1 ENRSYEKLVQAVGL
15 VSIAS
20 RAGDLAPY
28 ALSEIQR
35 NNTAHAILDS
45 APHILAV
52 QEVEN
57 MYTLRIFN
65 ETFLDGYFDRMILID
80 GNDPRGI
87 DVGLLMKT
95 GLNAEILNVRT
106 HIDDAE
112 KGKTIRRTAFLNSG
126 YMVTGAIFSRD
137 CLEVDVKI
145 GGKVL
150 TFLANQFKAQDR
162 TKASITK
169 RTAQAERVAEL
180 GKAAAAAGKRPILL
194 GGLNADGEAD
204 KSLDALKRSPVLAD
218 PFKAIPAK
226 DLWTHYFT
234 AGKEVSRLDWILP
247 HKSLKVSSP
256 TILRKG
262 LTTKA
267 KQFYDGPRYPTI
279 GQEGTEASDH

>member
-87 DVGLLMKT
+87 DVGFLMRT
-95 GLNAEILNVRT
+95 GLKADILNVRT

-112 KGKTIRRTAFLNSG
+112 KGKTIRRTAFLNLG

-137 CLEVDVKI
+137 CLEVEVLV
-145 GGKVL
+145 GGKTL
-150 TFLANQFKAQDR
+150 TFLVNHFKAQDR
-162 TKASITK
+162 TKASVTK

-180 GKAAAAAGKRPILL
+180 AKAAAAAGKLPIVL
-194 GGLNADGEAD
+194 GDLNADGKTD
-204 KSLDALKRSPVLAD
+204 KSLDALKSSSVLAD

-234 AGKEVSRLDWILP
+234 AGKERRRPVSGF
-247 HKSLKVSSP
+247 SSQKV
-256 TILRKG
+256 
-262 LTTKA
+262 
-267 KQFYDGPRYPTI
+267 
-279 GQEGTEASDH
+279 EGIIPADFG